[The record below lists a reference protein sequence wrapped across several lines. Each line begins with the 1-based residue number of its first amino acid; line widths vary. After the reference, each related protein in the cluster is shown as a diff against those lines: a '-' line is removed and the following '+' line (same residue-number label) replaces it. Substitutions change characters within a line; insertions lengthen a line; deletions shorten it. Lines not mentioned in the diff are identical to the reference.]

1 MADITEPIVQ
11 LLGIGLEVSGS
22 TALTGQS
29 SLTASILLVL
39 PGDASLSGDSSL
51 IADGTNVLIGSSSIS
66 TDSTLAATGLIT
78 ALAESAMSA
87 ESELTAGMNQTW
99 PAAAS
104 MSAELTLTISETVIN
119 FAIALTNGGSDLV
132 VNATRVQPSTVKD
145 MLAEGSLVTTMLIS
159 APVEARPMVASSRL
173 TATVYV
179 PSNYLVLPTVEVAYT
194 DNILLKRY
202 PIDNGQTLLITDNVG
217 TLVTFAA
224 QQDIANADYYFR
236 GGSTNIL
243 DDDALASVQ
252 AAGYGEYV
260 VTQ

>member
-1 MADITEPIVQ
+1 MLIDITEPVTQ
-11 LLGIGLEVSGS
+11 MLGYGLTASGS
-22 TALTGQS
+22 AALTGESDLQS
-29 SLTASILLVL
+29 
-39 PGDASLSGDSSL
+39 
-51 IADGTNVLIGSSSIS
+51 
-66 TDSTLAATGLIT
+66 AALIT
-78 ALAESAMSA
+78 ALAEAALSGDSDLVSAVT
-87 ESELTAGMNQTW
+87 LRL
-99 PAAAS
+99 AASAS
-104 MSAELTLTISETVIN
+104 MSAQSNLTVDETIVYAAASIVIASSNLEAESTRLQFASAQVMSSASNMTATLLVAVTVN
-119 FAIALTNGGSDLV
+119 
-132 VNATRVQPSTVKD
+132 P
-145 MLAEGSLVTTMLIS
+145 
-159 APVEARPMVASSRL
+159 RPMVASSSL

-179 PSNYLVLPTVEVAYT
+179 PSNYLVLPTIEVAYT

-243 DDDALASVQ
+243 DDDALAAVQ